1 MLGAVVN
8 IVCYGCAW
16 HAQKES
22 RAGKIVFICIPL
34 PIEQVPH
41 LVADKPVQQPA
52 LQGYQVPDS
61 FCEAI
66 AVDPKGHRVGRMTT
80 SSSGETQVLQR
91 HILARV
97 REGRGQG
104 RISMYR

>member
-1 MLGAVVN
+1 MLGATAY

-22 RAGKIVFICIPL
+22 RAGKIVFIHIPL
-34 PIEQVPH
+34 PSEQVPH

-61 FCEAI
+61 FCEAVT
-66 AVDPKGHRVGRMTT
+66 VDPKGHRVGHMTR
-80 SSSGETQVLQR
+80 SSSGGSQVLQR
-91 HILARV
+91 HIL

-104 RISMYR
+104 RISIYR